1 MVNQLRNLLP
11 TQQSE
16 EVMCL
21 LHLQTCVVLLQL
33 IVIKEHQQRMKI
45 SN

>member
-1 MVNQLRNLLP
+1 MVNQLLNLLP

-16 EVMCL
+16 DLMCL
-21 LHLQTCVVLLQL
+21 LHLQTCLVLLQL